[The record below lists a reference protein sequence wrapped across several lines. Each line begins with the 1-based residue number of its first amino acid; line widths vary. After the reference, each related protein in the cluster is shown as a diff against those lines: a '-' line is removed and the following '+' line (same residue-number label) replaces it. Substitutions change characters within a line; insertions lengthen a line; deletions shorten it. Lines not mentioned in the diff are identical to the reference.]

1 MLSLQLAMLTFYY
14 HATRALR
21 CSCIRRWQRQACV
34 PMSVLLYHR
43 IGSDRP
49 VSWVTSPAA
58 FRRHVAWL
66 RRHAEVVSLH
76 EIQARLVSGNSQSR
90 PCVAITFDDGYAEN
104 LREAIPL
111 LLEAGMPVT
120 FFVTV
125 INLLQGQGFPHD
137 LKQGHHWRPLNLR
150 ELRELAESGVEIGSH
165 GLTHADY
172 SCLDIAELA
181 REMTESKH
189 ILEDLTGRPVR
200 ALAVPVGQPRQMTSY
215 VFQMALEAGYTC
227 ICSAYGG
234 YNIPGSHRFHI
245 RRFHGD
251 DALIRLVNRVTI
263 DPRIVRQT
271 RRDPIGNA
279 QIDMSR
285 ALTLRKE
292 DAPGARCRLSSQGGE
307 ECPPVGETLPMLPK
321 EIRPLTE
328 IGPGALPHEVLM
340 GDNL

>member
-21 CSCIRRWQRQACV
+21 CWCIRRWQKQACV

-43 IGSDRP
+43 IASDRP

-58 FRRHVAWL
+58 FRRHIAWL
-66 RRHAEVVSLH
+66 RCHADVVSLH
-76 EIQARLVSGNSQSR
+76 EIQARLISGNSRSR
-90 PCVAITFDDGYAEN
+90 PCVAITFDDGYAGN
-104 LREAIPL
+104 LDDAVPL
-111 LLEAGMPVT
+111 LLQAKMPFT

-125 INLLQGQGFPHD
+125 TNLLQGQGFAHD
-137 LKQGHHWRPLNLR
+137 VKRGYRWRPLNLR

-172 SCLDIAELA
+172 SCLDIVELA
-181 REMTESKH
+181 REITESKH

-200 ALAVPVGQPRQMTSY
+200 ALAVPFGQPRQMTRH

-251 DALIRLVNRVTI
+251 EALIRLVNRVTI
-263 DPRIVRQT
+263 DPRIVWQT
-271 RRDPIGNA
+271 RRDAIGNA
-279 QIDMSR
+279 QIDMPR
-285 ALTLRKE
+285 ALIWGKE
-292 DAPGARCRLSSQGGE
+292 DVLIPRSDLSSQGGE
-307 ECPPVGETLPMLPK
+307 ERPTPGDASPVLPSGTIPLPEAGTSAPPHK
-321 EIRPLTE
+321 
-328 IGPGALPHEVLM
+328 VLQ
-340 GDNL
+340 GGNL